1 MQTKIC
7 KVCQEEKPATKEYFH
22 AAKEC
27 TYGLRNECKTCRS
40 VQRSA
45 DSALPEN
52 KIKNRS
58 VRQARKHKE
67 AIYGAEY
74 RAKNRE
80 DRSRKAKIYYE
91 KNREEMLAKG
101 KIRRDKN
108 KESASIYY
116 KERRKKYREAILARE
131 AAYRDSRKQQIA
143 ESAKKWYASNPEMVR
158 LCKLKRRAREKACGG
173 TISKGITIFLMTSQC
188 GLCVYCKVDITQKY
202 HIDHIM
208 PLALGGANNDDN
220 IQLLC
225 PSCNLR
231 KNAKHPDIF
240 MREIGLI

>member
-7 KVCQEEKPATKEYFH
+7 AKCKEEKPATKEFFH

-27 TYGLRNECKTCRS
+27 TYGLRNVCKTCRS

-45 DSALPEN
+45 ESALPEN
-52 KIKNRS
+52 KIKNRV

-74 RAKNRE
+74 RKKNKE

-91 KNREEMLAKG
+91 KNREDLLAKR

-108 KESASIYY
+108 KESDSLYY
-116 KERRKKYREAILARE
+116 KERRKKHREAVLARE
-131 AAYRDSRKQQIA
+131 AIYRDSRRKQIA
-143 ESAKKWYASNPEMVR
+143 ESSKKWYASNPEMVR
-158 LCKLKRRAREKACGG
+158 LYKLKRRAREKSCGG
-173 TISKGITIFLMTSQC
+173 TISKGITLLLMTSQS
-188 GLCVYCKVDITQKY
+188 GLCVYCKVDITKKY

-208 PLALGGANNDDN
+208 PLALGGENSDDN
-220 IQLLC
+220 VQLLC

-231 KNAKHPDIF
+231 KNAKHPEVF
-240 MREIGLI
+240 MKELGLI